1 LIGSYHKASLEN
13 DSNHI
18 LSIYENS
25 KEKFD
30 HAFEYLSEG
39 ISKNESILLITDE
52 LSEEDVLKIMEKKYL
67 NLNVP
72 RLRNEGII
80 TIESTSRWYYS
91 DNSVNIEKIKS
102 KWKIA
107 VDDTLSTKSSLS
119 SNSSSSKGLR
129 VFADVKAFFRAD
141 KLENNKEINYVD
153 ELIKYETSLEK
164 RFPFP
169 MNAICAYESE
179 DIAGLDKNQLQ
190 ILMQHHGL
198 VHADNYNELVNPSPN
213 SHIILL
219 YEDQTDLD
227 SAIAEYI
234 NIGLIKG
241 QLCVHASVH
250 LNNTGYLQNF
260 LSKIIDYEENLEK
273 GNLVLVDLAEFYIDA
288 ITENLQSFDKLKD
301 DLVGRVK
308 DNPDR
313 IDKHVRLTA
322 DCATFLLKN
331 KHFEQSINLEKWWH
345 QKPFEGSYVCPY
357 PKSLLNQIPFNYYLF
372 KLFHSHDVVID
383 TNKNIPLDYVKNEE
397 HRTKLISGV
406 ADKAM
411 RVSTSKSSELTDDP
425 FKTIQKIVKG

>member
-1 LIGSYHKASLEN
+1 
-13 DSNHI
+13 
-18 LSIYENS
+18 
-25 KEKFD
+25 
-30 HAFEYLSEG
+30 
-39 ISKNESILLITDE
+39 
-52 LSEEDVLKIMEKKYL
+52 MEKEYPDL
-67 NLNVP
+67 DVP
-72 RLRNEGII
+72 RLRDEGII
-80 TIESTSRWYYS
+80 TIVSASKWYFS
-91 DNSVNIEKIKS
+91 DNSVDIEKIKS
-102 KWKIA
+102 KWKTA
-107 VDDTLSTKSSLS
+107 VDDTLSTTSSLS
-119 SNSSSSKGLR
+119 SNSSISKGLS
-129 VFADVKAFFRAD
+129 VFADVKAFFRANE
-141 KLENNKEINYVD
+141 LENNKEINYVD
-153 ELIKYETSLEK
+153 ELIKYETSLGK

-190 ILMQHHGL
+190 LLMKHHGL

-234 NIGLIKG
+234 NIGLKKG

-250 LNNTGYLQNF
+250 LSNTGYLQNF
-260 LSKIIDYEENLEK
+260 SFKIIDYKENLEK

-301 DLVGRVK
+301 DLIKRVRE
-308 DNPDR
+308 DSNR
-313 IDKHVRLTA
+313 NDKHVRLTA

-345 QKPFEGSYVCPY
+345 EKPFEGSYVCPY

-372 KLFHSHDVVID
+372 KLFHSHDIVID
-383 TNKNIPLDYVKNEE
+383 TYKNIPLDYVKNEE
-397 HRTKLISGV
+397 HQSKLVSDV

-411 RVSTSKSSELTDDP
+411 RISTSKSSELTGNSRS
-425 FKTIQKIVKG
+425 KTTEKNR